1 MHHNQIIQKPFSL
14 QDPTRTYTLRFERRV
29 NSSAVFLIN
38 FTNIYRG
45 IGLCAAK
52 MLRLAQPRHRLLLVS
67 RTLDKGEEARQQ
79 VNSVLP
85 LNQRVDATAVEILA
99 CDQASIA
106 SVREFASTLRRLL
119 LVDSPTMSRGL
130 DVLCLNAA
138 VMAPSDATSE
148 FTEDDVELTFQT
160 NHLAP
165 FLIANLVHDLMNPGG
180 RVIFTTSGLHA
191 FVSFNG
197 FRGVHGV
204 RKRVEMID
212 GNSFHYKSAYSLSK
226 LANTTCCL
234 TLNRKLEQLRGK
246 RDVVVN
252 CFTPGLIPSTGLFRH
267 SPESPFVSQIGST
280 LEHGGGALAWMA
292 TSDEAG
298 RQGGLFY
305 QTQPGTSHEPPSY
318 GSQTFSPSPVPE
330 DAVNISNQEILWAIS
345 ARLVGIEPFL
355 KQSPDLARSFS
366 VVG

>member
-1 MHHNQIIQKPFSL
+1 
-14 QDPTRTYTLRFERRV
+14 
-29 NSSAVFLIN
+29 
-38 FTNIYRG
+38 
-45 IGLCAAK
+45 
-52 MLRLAQPRHRLLLVS
+52 
-67 RTLDKGEEARQQ
+67 
-79 VNSVLP
+79 
-85 LNQRVDATAVEILA
+85 
-99 CDQASIA
+99 
-106 SVREFASTLRRLL
+106 
-119 LVDSPTMSRGL
+119 
-130 DVLCLNAA
+130 
-138 VMAPSDATSE
+138 
-148 FTEDDVELTFQT
+148 
-160 NHLAP
+160 
-165 FLIANLVHDLMNPGG
+165 MNPGG

-197 FRGVHGV
+197 FRGVQDV

-234 TLNRKLEQLRGK
+234 ALNRKLEQLRGK

-267 SPESPFVSQIGST
+267 SPESSFVSQIGST

-298 RQGGLFY
+298 QQGGLFY

-318 GSQTFSPSPVPE
+318 GTRAFSPSPTPDE
-330 DAVNISNQEILWAIS
+330 AVNLSNQELLWAIS
-345 ARLVGIEPFL
+345 AKLVDIEPIL
-355 KQSPDLARSFS
+355 KESPDPARAFI

>member
-1 MHHNQIIQKPFSL
+1 M
-14 QDPTRTYTLRFERRV
+14 
-29 NSSAVFLIN
+29 FLIN
-38 FTNIYRG
+38 CTNIYRG